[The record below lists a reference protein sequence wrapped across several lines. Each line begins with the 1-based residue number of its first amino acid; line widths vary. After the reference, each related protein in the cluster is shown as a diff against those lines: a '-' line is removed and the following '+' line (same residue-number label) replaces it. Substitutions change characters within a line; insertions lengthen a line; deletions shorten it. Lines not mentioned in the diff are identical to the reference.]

1 MKTHMTDKV
10 FSYGPGLPEGEE
22 DDVLLAYAQARLAAP
37 NDRTLLREWA
47 ARYPAHAD
55 ALVGVGYAEFAAGVS
70 LTDPL
75 EEGPEDA
82 ETVALGRAA
91 LDAHFAAPPP
101 LLSLVAEAGARGLAP
116 RAFAQSLRLDTLTL
130 SRLNQRLLEAAT
142 LPRALIR
149 QVAQALGR
157 STDEVR
163 SYLRRPPHLAT
174 GAQYKAR
181 QTPILRESAAHQKF
195 GDAIGGLP
203 QADRDYWQAEIE
215 SEGILGDE

>member
-1 MKTHMTDKV
+1 MTDKA
-10 FSYGPGLPEGEE
+10 FSYNSRLPEEE

-47 ARYPAHAD
+47 SRYPAHAD
-55 ALVGVGYAEFAAGVS
+55 ALVGVSYAEFAAGVS

-75 EEGPEDA
+75 EDGPENA

-101 LLSLVAEAGARGLAP
+101 LLSLVTEAGAHGMAP
-116 RAFAQSLRLDTLTL
+116 RTFAQSLHLDTPTL

-142 LPRALIR
+142 LPRALVR

-163 SYLRRPPHLAT
+163 AYLRRPPRLAT

-181 QTPILRESAAHQKF
+181 QTPVLRESAARQKF
-195 GDAIGGLP
+195 GDAIGGLS
-203 QADRDYWQAEIE
+203 QADRDYWRAEIE

>member
-1 MKTHMTDKV
+1 MTDKV
-10 FSYGPGLPEGEE
+10 FSYGPSLPEEEE
-22 DDVLLAYAQARLAAP
+22 DDVLLAYTQARLAAP

-47 ARYPAHAD
+47 SRYPAHAD
-55 ALVGVGYAEFAAGVS
+55 ALIGVSYAEFTAGIS

-75 EEGPEDA
+75 EDGPEDA
-82 ETVALGRAA
+82 ETVALGGAV
-91 LDAHFAAPPP
+91 LDAHFAAPTA

-116 RAFAQSLRLDTLTL
+116 RAFAQSLRLDTPTL

-142 LPRALIR
+142 LPRALVR

-163 SYLRRPPHLAT
+163 AYLRCPPRLAT

-181 QTPILRESAAHQKF
+181 QTPVLRESAARQKF
-195 GDAIGGLP
+195 GDAIGGLT
-203 QADRDYWQAEIE
+203 QADQDYWQAETE
-215 SEGILGDE
+215 SEGVLGDE